1 MLGGFVRVT
10 YKKSNFKKGSIEL
23 LVLHLLSIQDCYGYQ
38 LTQLIEQLSDGRIV
52 VQEGALYP
60 VLYKLSDDS
69 LISEKTV
76 QVGKRKTRVYY
87 HLEPSGIALLEDLRK
102 DYFEVHDG
110 IQAVLNSK
118 EVPNNE

>member
-1 MLGGFVRVT
+1 MSRT
-10 YKKSNFKKGSIEL
+10 KKSNFKKGSIEL